1 MAAWPL
7 GGTRLCSELLQHGRQ
22 VALPVDRLGDLCQE
36 PRLFPRRLLRLDQL
50 APERRTRTPPHA
62 PAQGDLTDIGAHGM
76 GTADRLVEHAWAGA
90 RATAHVEQEGDL
102 HREYLQR
109 IQIELRE

>member
-36 PRLFPRRLLRLDQL
+36 PRLFPRRPFCLDQL
-50 APERRTRTPPHA
+50 APEQRTRTLPHA
-62 PAQGDLTDIGAHGM
+62 
-76 GTADRLVEHAWAGA
+76 RRAGRFA
-90 RATAHVEQEGDL
+90 
-102 HREYLQR
+102 
-109 IQIELRE
+109 